1 MSVSTAGIRHID
13 GAPSRGLY
21 EKLNTRW
28 HKTALLAFT
37 AFVLFHWMEHI
48 VQAYQFFVLHWS
60 RQMSM
65 GLLGMY
71 YPWLMKTEALHYGFA
86 LVMLI
91 GLWVLRKGFTGTSYT
106 WWMVDP
112 VLAPFRALHSLL
124 SGPDAPVLVRW
135 QRAHQRRPDLDS
147 ADRAASHL
155 QRARVH
161 SDGGRDVL
169 SRVSTG
175 TGCRQSN
182 VLVRASPRSARG
194 SGLTLRGCYTPVEVD
209 PFRDRTDQS

>member
-21 EKLNTRW
+21 ERLNTRW
-28 HKTALLAFT
+28 HKAALLAFT
-37 AFVLFHWMEHI
+37 GFVLFHWMEHI
-48 VQAYQFFVLHWS
+48 VQAYQFFVMHWS

-106 WWMVDP
+106 WWMVAFWIQFWHHFEHFILFYQAQTHQFWFGGSVPTSVGQIWIPRIELHLIYNALVFIPMVVAMYYHVYPPAQDAGKAMCSCEHHR
-112 VLAPFRALHSLL
+112 APH
-124 SGPDAPVLVRW
+124 
-135 QRAHQRRPDLDS
+135 
-147 ADRAASHL
+147 AA
-155 QRARVH
+155 A
-161 SDGGRDVL
+161 
-169 SRVSTG
+169 
-175 TGCRQSN
+175 
-182 VLVRASPRSARG
+182 A
-194 SGLTLRGCYTPVEVD
+194 
-209 PFRDRTDQS
+209 